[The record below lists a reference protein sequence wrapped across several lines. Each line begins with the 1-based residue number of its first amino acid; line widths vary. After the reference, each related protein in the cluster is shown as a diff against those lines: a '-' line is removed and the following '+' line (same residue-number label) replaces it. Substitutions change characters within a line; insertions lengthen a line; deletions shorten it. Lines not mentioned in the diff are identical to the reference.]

1 MMSNVLDHKQ
11 QKVYSNIGI
20 WYQRSPNLNE
30 MYIPFCSICCLT
42 LAALPRGRYTIISLF
57 SKPERVKYKNSV
69 FTIFLL
75 LLLQIYCCRLWARP
89 STMPEAEKVV
99 TGWLITDAQPLGT
112 IIGRQV
118 IRVETFTDDTGEPIY
133 YIAYLRP
140 SGFVIVSAD
149 DLVEPIIG
157 FSSTSTFD
165 SSSQNPLGAL
175 VIRDMKSRL
184 AEVKTKTGLQSG
196 IRTFT
201 VSKSQNKWGHYVSLA
216 ETSGGR
222 ITSFSLSS
230 ISDIRVAPL
239 IQSTWHQLNVCNH
252 NCYNYYTPN
261 NYPAGCVATAMAQ
274 FMRYHQYPTTGIGIH
289 DFKIKI
295 NGSQQTAYTLGGD
308 GAGGAYN
315 WNDMVLV
322 PDCTTSDIQLQAI
335 GALCYDAGISTNME
349 YGPEGS
355 SADAFSAAE
364 ALTTTFK
371 YANAVKGFNQ
381 GNDIG
386 SGSTGMINPNLD
398 YGNPVILGIWRTQN
412 GHAVIC
418 DGYGYSGSTL
428 YHHLNMGWS
437 GNDDAWYNLP
447 KVDAKTVYTS
457 VIACIYN
464 IFTSGTGEIISGLV
478 TDTSGKPI
486 FGVKVTARDSRLQYE
501 AITNKKGI
509 YALANVPSEETYIVS
524 ITKTGYLFTDR
535 IVTTGASSDGEN
547 VSGNRWQIDFVG
559 SIAGDLDGDNDVDI
573 NDFVIFTS
581 SWLTKSEDAAWNPAC
596 DISTPADN
604 FIDAMDFAVFV
615 NNWQQGIK

>member
-1 MMSNVLDHKQ
+1 M
-11 QKVYSNIGI
+11 
-20 WYQRSPNLNE
+20 
-30 MYIPFCSICCLT
+30 
-42 LAALPRGRYTIISLF
+42 
-57 SKPERVKYKNSV
+57 
-69 FTIFLL
+69 
-75 LLLQIYCCRLWARP
+75 ARP
-89 STMPEAEKVV
+89 TTIQEAEKAA
-99 TGWLITDAQPLGT
+99 TGWLETDTKPLDT
-112 IIGRQV
+112 AIGRQV
-118 IRVETFTDDTGEPIY
+118 IRVETFTDDNDEPIY
-133 YIAYLRP
+133 YIAYLQP

-165 SSSQNPLGAL
+165 PSSRNPLGAL

-184 AEVKTKTGLQSG
+184 AEAKTKTALQSE

-201 VSKSQNKWGHYVSLA
+201 ASKSQNKWGHYVSRA

-222 ITSFSLSS
+222 ITSSSSSS

-239 IQSTWHQLNVCNH
+239 IQSKWSQLDVCNH

-261 NYPAGCVATAMAQ
+261 HYPAGCVATAVAQ

-295 NGSQQTAYTLGGD
+295 NGRQQTAYTLGGD

-322 PDCTTSDIQLQAI
+322 PNCTTNNIQLQAI
-335 GALCYDAGISTNME
+335 GTLCYDAGISTNTE

-364 ALTTTFK
+364 ALITTFK
-371 YANAVKGFNQ
+371 YTNAVKGFNQ
-381 GNDIG
+381 GDDIG
-386 SGSTGMINPNLD
+386 SGLTGMINPNLD

-418 DGYGYSGSTL
+418 DGYGYNSSTL

-457 VIACIYN
+457 IIACMYN

-486 FGVKVTARDSRLQYE
+486 FGAKVTARGSRLKYE
-501 AITNKKGI
+501 AITNKKGV
-509 YALANVPSEETYIVS
+509 YAIAKVPSEETYIVS
-524 ITKTGYLFTDR
+524 IIKTGYLFTDR
-535 IVTTGASSDGEN
+535 IVTTGVSNDGEN
-547 VSGNRWQIDFVG
+547 ISGNMWQIDFVG

-604 FIDAMDFAVFV
+604 FINAIDFAVFF
-615 NNWQQGIK
+615 NNWQQGVK